1 MGGNLEGYDA
11 GKYEPNGVFEPIPTA
26 WYRAAIIESE
36 MKDTKAGTGKYLE
49 LTLEVLEGPHK
60 GRKVWDRLN
69 LINPNQKAVDIARGT
84 LSAICHAVD
93 KMRPDDSAE
102 LHNIPLDVRVSAK
115 VRKDNGEVGN
125 EVKGYRPPKD
135 GAGSAGAPAQQ
146 GTEVSADTG
155 KEKAPW

>member
-1 MGGNLEGYDA
+1 MGNLKGFDA
-11 GKYEPNGVFEPIPTA
+11 NQFEPNKAFEPIPTA
-26 WYRAAIIESE
+26 WYKVAIVESE
-36 MKDTKAGTGKYLE
+36 MKETKKKDGKFLE

-69 LINPNQKAVDIARGT
+69 LMNPNPKAVDIARGT
-84 LSAICHAVD
+84 LSAICHAVN

-102 LHNIPLDVRVSAK
+102 LHNIPLDVRVAAK
-115 VRKDNGEVGN
+115 VRKDNVEVGN

-146 GTEVSADTG
+146 GQEAPAGTG
-155 KEKAPW
+155 KETAPW